1 MTTFVFET
9 SFTSIEDLMYFVNLS
24 LSEIEEY
31 EIVSSEGSFTL
42 LWNEEEEEF

>member
-1 MTTFVFET
+1 MTTFAFET
-9 SFTSIEDLMYFVNLS
+9 SFTSLEDLMYFVNLS

-31 EIVSSEGSFTL
+31 KISFSEGSFTL